1 MSTNIES
8 LDINQLQEL
17 TQKAQEL
24 IEIKKREKVDTAYQ
38 ELLNIADSVG
48 LSLEELIEYGQQ
60 THKATAKR
68 SVAPRYRNPADESQT
83 WTGRGKQPRW
93 VVEALG
99 SGKKLD
105 DLLI

>member
-1 MSTNIES
+1 MSTNIEN

-24 IEIKKREKVDTAYQ
+24 IELKKREKVDDAYQ
-38 ELLNIADSVG
+38 QLLTIAEDVG
-48 LSLEELIEYGQQ
+48 LSLQELIEYGQQ
-60 THKATAKR
+60 SHKPTTKR
-68 SVAPRYRNPADESQT
+68 SVAPRYRNPADVNQT

-93 VVEALG
+93 VVEALN
-99 SGKKLD
+99 SGKTLE